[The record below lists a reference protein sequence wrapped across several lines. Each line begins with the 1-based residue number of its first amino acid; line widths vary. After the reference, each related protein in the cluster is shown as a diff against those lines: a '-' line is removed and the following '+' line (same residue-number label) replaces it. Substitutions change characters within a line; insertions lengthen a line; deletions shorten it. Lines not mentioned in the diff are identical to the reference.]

1 MTYRNFKI
9 INAEQFKEELI
20 NSKLAD
26 FPEDMPADDAVIL
39 YNTVLTQL
47 MDKHCPFIKKKIK
60 KNPMPW
66 LDLELRILRRKRRV
80 AERAWRKSKEEEDRA
95 RSELPHVIQSPGPK
109 QRVARSEYVRAR
121 DEFTRFE
128 YVKRCAHHNASLK
141 SPSGDTK
148 TLYKKLNRLLG
159 NYAQDLPN

>member
-1 MTYRNFKI
+1 MTYRNLKI
-9 INAEQFKEELI
+9 IDAEQFKEELI

-26 FPEDMPADDAVIL
+26 FPEGMPADDAVIL

-121 DEFTRFE
+121 DEFTCFE
-128 YVKRCAHHNASLK
+128 YVKRCALQE
-141 SPSGDTK
+141 
-148 TLYKKLNRLLG
+148 
-159 NYAQDLPN
+159 AQ